1 MIYFHL
7 PGLFEFYDFYSVFL
21 PLFREHRE
29 YFYDWC
35 EIGSIYGAP
44 ADCLWGGGRAGFGE
58 CNAKVVLK
66 LMNEYNISPRLTFSN
81 SLLREEH
88 LSDKRCND
96 LCEMFY
102 KESKAQSGIIVHSDL
117 LLNYL
122 KNKYPNFYFVSSTTK
137 VITDFEEF
145 KSAAFSERNINDI
158 LTGKLPV
165 TKEHLIQIYFIEF
178 CLNSPGWFDIVDEYR
193 GDNLLGEIFTKFKL
207 YCNFVFRD
215 CGFSDIYLPNL
226 FERIVVFCL
235 LSKDPI
241 GTFNM
246 ILKS

>member
-1 MIYFHL
+1 MNKMTIYFHL

-58 CNAKVVLK
+58 CNTKVVLK

-96 LCEMFY
+96 LCEIFY
-102 KESKAQSGIIVHSDL
+102 KESKAQSGIISRNRRL
-117 LLNYL
+117 CI
-122 KNKYPNFYFVSSTTK
+122 YPGSGIADGGSPAKHRASRDVAESLHLRQIQRGHTLFIGGK
-137 VITDFEEF
+137 QHPAVI
-145 KSAAFSERNINDI
+145 R
-158 LTGKLPV
+158 
-165 TKEHLIQIYFIEF
+165 
-178 CLNSPGWFDIVDEYR
+178 
-193 GDNLLGEIFTKFKL
+193 
-207 YCNFVFRD
+207 
-215 CGFSDIYLPNL
+215 
-226 FERIVVFCL
+226 
-235 LSKDPI
+235 
-241 GTFNM
+241 
-246 ILKS
+246 

>member
-1 MIYFHL
+1 MNKMTIYFHL

-21 PLFREHRE
+21 SLFKEHRE

-58 CNAKVVLK
+58 CNAKIVLK

-117 LLNYL
+117 LLEGL
-122 KNKYPNFYFVSSTTK
+122 TKTQKNKVEFLCNECCWFGCKDRKNCYEAVSRK
-137 VITDFEEF
+137 NLGE
-145 KSAAFSERNINDI
+145 NQ
-158 LTGKLPV
+158 
-165 TKEHLIQIYFIEF
+165 KEHICKSPTAEKGYRFLEAMKNPGFI
-178 CLNSPGWFDIVDEYR
+178 SIGDIENKYVPM
-193 GDNLLGEIFTKFKL
+193 
-207 YCNFVFRD
+207 
-215 CGFSDIYLPNL
+215 GFSNFKIEGRSLGSALILEFLLYYMTKPEYHINVREEIYLDNMLDL
-226 FERIVVFCL
+226 F
-235 LSKDPI
+235 
-241 GTFNM
+241 
-246 ILKS
+246 

>member
-44 ADCLWGGGRAGFGE
+44 VDCLWGGGRAGFGE

-96 LCEMFY
+96 LCE
-102 KESKAQSGIIVHSDL
+102 IIYV
-117 LLNYL
+117 
-122 KNKYPNFYFVSSTTK
+122 F
-137 VITDFEEF
+137 
-145 KSAAFSERNINDI
+145 
-158 LTGKLPV
+158 LT
-165 TKEHLIQIYFIEF
+165 
-178 CLNSPGWFDIVDEYR
+178 
-193 GDNLLGEIFTKFKL
+193 IFL
-207 YCNFVFRD
+207 
-215 CGFSDIYLPNL
+215 YLPKCPQSL
-226 FERIVVFCL
+226 ILSALRAFCFCGKPRISRSIFL
-235 LSKDPI
+235 Y
-241 GTFNM
+241 FRYQAW
-246 ILKS
+246 LKSW